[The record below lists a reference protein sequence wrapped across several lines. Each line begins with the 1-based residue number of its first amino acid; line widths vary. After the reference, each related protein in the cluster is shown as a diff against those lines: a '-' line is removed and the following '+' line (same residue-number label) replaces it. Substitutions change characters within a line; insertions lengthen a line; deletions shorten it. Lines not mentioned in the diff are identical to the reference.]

1 MSESNPY
8 DAPTANVVDS
18 FSDDEFQTIKMFSPS
33 GRMGRVRYIAYSV
46 GLMLL
51 IGLAAAILAVIFGAA
66 GAFET
71 DGFPILGGIGIG
83 IAAILYI
90 AAMVISVFWGIQ
102 RLHDLNLSG
111 WWIVLMFVPFINY
124 LATPILTIV
133 FWFVPGSKQAN
144 QFGAPPE
151 PNTAGPI
158 ILAAAMPVLLVGA
171 ILAAIAIPAYHD
183 YSERAAMQESGYQAP
198 KN

>member
-1 MSESNPY
+1 MSDTNPY
-8 DAPTANVVDS
+8 DAPVANVADT
-18 FSDDEFQTIKMFSPS
+18 FGADEVQTVKIFSPS
-33 GRMGRVRYIAYSV
+33 GRMGRVRYIGYSM
-46 GLMLL
+46 GLMLAA
-51 IGLAAAILAVIFGAA
+51 GLAAALLAGILGAA
-66 GAFET
+66 GAFQT
-71 DGFPILGGIGIG
+71 DGFPVLGGIGIG
-83 IAAILYI
+83 LAAMLYI
-90 AAMVISVFWGIQ
+90 AAVVISVFWSIQ

-111 WWIVLMFVPFINY
+111 WWVVLFFVPFINY

-158 ILAAAMPVLLVGA
+158 VLAATMPLLLVGA

-183 YSERAAMQESGYQAP
+183 YTERAAMQDSGYGSS